1 MPPVYVPTS
10 LDFNG
15 TFRYERKVF
24 EFEKAE
30 ANMKICH
37 YDNNQAGVIVADKVH
52 NIGDALIQAGL
63 ARQGYAMLEIIDALA
78 NNPAAMQIARDAS
91 SGAGGVD
98 LSSVKLL
105 APITNPGSLW
115 AAAAN
120 YYAHRAEMVDRMGS
134 ANKEI
139 KNKDDLMAEFFLKTT
154 SSIIGPGDT
163 IILPKI
169 SKLVDF
175 ECELCAVI
183 GKRARK
189 VSEAQSLDH
198 VFGYM
203 MCWDI
208 SQRDPWGK
216 GMHNTRNIRKGFD
229 TFTALGPWIVTRDEI
244 DEPQNLTIEV
254 EQNGQPAMRAYTG
267 DMICGLRQHIRF
279 LSSILT
285 LRPGDLITTGTPAG
299 VKRLAAGD
307 RLRGRIEKIGEME
320 LRVAAEDRA
329 GRA

>member
-1 MPPVYVPTS
+1 
-10 LDFNG
+10 
-15 TFRYERKVF
+15 
-24 EFEKAE
+24 
-30 ANMKICH
+30 MKICH
-37 YDNNQAGVIVADKVH
+37 YNNRQAGVVVGEKVV
-52 NIGDALIQAGL
+52 NFGDNLIKAGL
-63 ARQGYAMLEIIDALA
+63 ARQGYTMLEIIDALA
-78 NNPAAMQIARDAS
+78 NNPAAMQIARDATQSS
-91 SGAGGVD
+91 SGGID
-98 LSSVKLL
+98 LNSVKLL
-105 APITNPGSLW
+105 APIQNPGSLW

-139 KNKDDLMAEFFLKTT
+139 KNNDDLMAEFFLKTT

-163 IILPKI
+163 IVLPKI

-189 VSEAQSLDH
+189 VTEAQALDY

-229 TFTALGPWIVTRDEI
+229 TFSALGPWIVTRDEI
-244 DEPQNLTIEV
+244 DEPQNLSIKV
-254 EQNGQPAMRAYTG
+254 LQNGKEAMTAHTS
-267 DMICGLRQHIRF
+267 DMICGLREHIRF
-279 LSSILT
+279 LTSCLT

-299 VKRLAAGD
+299 VSKLNDGD
-307 RLRGRIEKIGEME
+307 RLHGTIEKIGSME
-320 LRVAAEDRA
+320 LFVKDEE
-329 GRA
+329 

>member
-1 MPPVYVPTS
+1 
-10 LDFNG
+10 
-15 TFRYERKVF
+15 
-24 EFEKAE
+24 
-30 ANMKICH
+30 MKICH
-37 YDNNQAGVIVADKVH
+37 YNNNQAGVVVGDQVY
-52 NIGDALIQAGL
+52 NIGDALIKAGL
-63 ARQGYAMLEIIDALA
+63 ARQGYTMLEIIDALA
-78 NNPAAMQIARDAS
+78 NNPAAMQIARDAAQGG
-91 SGAGGVD
+91 GAMA
-98 LSSVKLL
+98 LSSVKLR

-134 ANKEI
+134 ANKAI
-139 KNKDDLMAEFFLKTT
+139 VNKDDLMAEFFLKTT

-163 IILPKI
+163 ILLPKI

-183 GKRARK
+183 GKCARK

-203 MCWDI
+203 ICWDI

-229 TFTALGPWIVTRDEI
+229 TFSALGPWIVTRDEI
-244 DEPQNLTIEV
+244 DEPQNLSIKV
-254 EQNGQPAMRAYTG
+254 LQNGKEAMTAHTS
-267 DMICGLRQHIRF
+267 DMICGLREHIRF
-279 LSSILT
+279 LSSCLT

-299 VKRLAAGD
+299 VSKLHDGD
-307 RLRGRIEKIGEME
+307 RLHGTIEKIGSME
-320 LRVAAEDRA
+320 LFVKDDE
-329 GRA
+329 

>member
-1 MPPVYVPTS
+1 
-10 LDFNG
+10 
-15 TFRYERKVF
+15 
-24 EFEKAE
+24 
-30 ANMKICH
+30 MKFCH
-37 YDNNQAGVIVADKVH
+37 YNNNQAGVVVGDKVF
-52 NIGDALIQAGL
+52 NIGDGLIKAGL
-63 ARQGYAMLEIIDALA
+63 ARQGYTMLEIIDALA
-78 NNPAAMQIARDAS
+78 NNPAALQIARDAS
-91 SGAGGVD
+91 QGSGGLT

-189 VSEAQSLDH
+189 VSEAQALDY
-198 VFGYM
+198 VFGYTI
-203 MCWDI
+203 CWDI

-229 TFTALGPWIVTRDEI
+229 TFSALGPWIVTR
-244 DEPQNLTIEV
+244 
-254 EQNGQPAMRAYTG
+254 
-267 DMICGLRQHIRF
+267 
-279 LSSILT
+279 
-285 LRPGDLITTGTPAG
+285 
-299 VKRLAAGD
+299 
-307 RLRGRIEKIGEME
+307 
-320 LRVAAEDRA
+320 
-329 GRA
+329 

>member
-1 MPPVYVPTS
+1 
-10 LDFNG
+10 
-15 TFRYERKVF
+15 
-24 EFEKAE
+24 
-30 ANMKICH
+30 MKICH
-37 YDNNQAGVIVADKVH
+37 YNNHQAGVVVGNKVV
-52 NIGDALIQAGL
+52 NIGENLIKSGL
-63 ARQGYAMLEIIDALA
+63 ARQGYTMLEIIDALA
-78 NNPAAMQIARDAS
+78 NNPKAMQIAKDAES
-91 SGAGGVD
+91 STSGED
-98 LSSVKLL
+98 LLSVKLL

-154 SSIIGPGDT
+154 SSIIGPGDS

-189 VSEAQSLDH
+189 VSESQALDH
-198 VFGYM
+198 VFGYTI
-203 MCWDI
+203 CWDI

-229 TFTALGPWIVTRDEI
+229 TFSALGPWIVTRDEI
-244 DEPQNLTIEV
+244 DEPQNLSIKV
-254 EQNGQPAMRAYTG
+254 LQNGKEAMVAHTS
-267 DMICGLRQHIRF
+267 DMICGLREHIRF
-279 LSSILT
+279 LSSCLT
-285 LRPGDLITTGTPAG
+285 LRTGDLITTGTPAG
-299 VKRLAAGD
+299 VSKLNPGD
-307 RLRGRIEKIGEME
+307 NLHGTIEKIGSME
-320 LRVAAEDRA
+320 LHVKADE
-329 GRA
+329 